1 MNKKES
7 KRTKQL
13 KTSLF
18 WINAATFL
26 TTTFPLIF
34 SLFWG
39 LADGDIQKGQKV
51 FLGMTFISAIVLYI
65 INVAMKYDLRSPL
78 FLMLLGIYFA
88 LNEIMAVLVIITIGT
103 CLDEFVLT
111 PLKKKVKTQLLASK
125 EIDMR

>member
-1 MNKKES
+1 MSKKES

-18 WINAATFL
+18 WINAMTFL
-26 TTTFPLIF
+26 TTIFPLVF
-34 SLFWG
+34 SFVWG
-39 LADGDIQKGQKV
+39 LADGDIHKGQKV

-65 INVAMKYDLRSPL
+65 INAAMKYSLRSPL

-88 LNEIMAVLVIITIGT
+88 LSEIMAVLVIVTIGT

-111 PLKKKVKTQLLASK
+111 PLKNKFKTQLLASK

>member
-1 MNKKES
+1 MSKKES

-18 WINAATFL
+18 WINAVTFL
-26 TTTFPLIF
+26 TTIFPLVF
-34 SLFWG
+34 SFVWG

-65 INVAMKYDLRSPL
+65 INAAMKYSLRSPL
-78 FLMLLGIYFA
+78 FIMILGIYFA
-88 LNEIMAVLVIITIGT
+88 LTEIMAVLVIVTIGT

-111 PLKKKVKTQLLASK
+111 PLKKKFKTQLLASK